1 MDHQKEKISTQLS
14 EIRDY
19 HDLEI
24 MIHEK
29 EQLLELK
36 EQQLKLRR
44 DLVYAR
50 IEQKFGVSTN
60 HFDGFKLVRGLLSSL
75 LEAKPELKNSSFIP
89 FISKALKIVP
99 AVTKMFR

>member
-1 MDHQKEKISTQLS
+1 MDNQKEEIDRQLS
-14 EIRDY
+14 QIRDY

-29 EQLLELK
+29 EQLLKLK

-50 IEQKFGVSTN
+50 VEQKYGISSN
-60 HFDGFKLVRGLLSSL
+60 RFDGFKLIRGLVSNL

-89 FISKALKIVP
+89 FLTKTLKIVP
-99 AVTKMFR
+99 AIAKMFR